1 MYHHKYTITG
11 TSTHVNFLGTQS
23 KTCCNQNFS
32 CSMSSSSFCLCAS
45 WSFSASAS
53 ASCQDEHLCTGTQ
66 QYIQFY
72 TCIGLPNI
80 TSTQNKNTN
89 AVLLFFLE
97 GTWQRLFEVW
107 LAALVVLWHLTAS
120 QPPWL
125 VWWRPLELEV
135 KVEDM
140 PLEGSLEQ
148 LKKELVWPP
157 PWEVEVFG
165 GAGPPV
171 VCQSPLKLPSFQ
183 ARRAS
188 RGFILPRFF
197 LVSLHQ
203 TPHKYKTC
211 CNLRYKHRQYNT
223 SKVQNT
229 QKYKVLP
236 RHEMGLH
243 SSSM

>member
-1 MYHHKYTITG
+1 MLQPKLLLL
-11 TSTHVNFLGTQS
+11 HVIVILLPLCFLI
-23 KTCCNQNFS
+23 
-32 CSMSSSSFCLCAS
+32 
-45 WSFSASAS
+45 FSASAS

-89 AVLLFFLE
+89 AVLLFFWRGLGKGFFRCDWLLWLCF
-97 GTWQRLFEVW
+97 GTWLHHRHLGWSDEDLWSWRWRWRICLWRGLWSSWRRSWCGHPHGRWRWRWYWWSRATCGMPITSEATLLPGQAGFQRLHP
-107 LAALVVLWHLTAS
+107 A
-120 QPPWL
+120 
-125 VWWRPLELEV
+125 
-135 KVEDM
+135 KV
-140 PLEGSLEQ
+140 
-148 LKKELVWPP
+148 
-157 PWEVEVFG
+157 
-165 GAGPPV
+165 
-171 VCQSPLKLPSFQ
+171 
-183 ARRAS
+183 
-188 RGFILPRFF
+188 F